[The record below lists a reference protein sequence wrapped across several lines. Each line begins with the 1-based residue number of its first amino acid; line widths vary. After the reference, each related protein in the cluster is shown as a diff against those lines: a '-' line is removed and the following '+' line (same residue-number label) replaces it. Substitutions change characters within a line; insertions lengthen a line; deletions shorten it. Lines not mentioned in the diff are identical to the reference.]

1 MVIKPGDLVRVGID
15 LEIGIV
21 IKTISNKDLSQ
32 VLWNITGINWEKS
45 SRLQIISNLNFKK

>member
-1 MVIKPGDLVRVGID
+1 MIKPGDLVRVGID